1 MMVALPFTLLWLS
14 TGFSLTYASPFK
26 SNADNSTISA
36 TEAKSDNSTV
46 SFPHNVSR
54 HHESSSQSAITYISP
69 EIEAPINV
77 SYIHHSHKW
86 EKAHRRAKRYLA
98 DWTLEEKV
106 QLTTGVGWQ
115 NGRCLGNIGPIP
127 SKNFPGLCL
136 QDSPL
141 GVRLTDFVSAFPAGI
156 NAAAT

>member
-1 MMVALPFTLLWLS
+1 MVALHFTLLWLS

-26 SNADNSTISA
+26 SNADHSTIRA
-36 TEAKSDNSTV
+36 TEAESDNSAV
-46 SFPHNVSR
+46 WFPHNVSR
-54 HHESSSQSAITYISP
+54 HHETSSQSAITYISP

-77 SYIHHSHKW
+77 SYIHRSHKW
-86 EKAHRRAKRYLA
+86 EKAHGRAKRYLA

-115 NGRCLGNIGPIP
+115 NGRCVGNIGPVP